1 MDGEAETRASLGVGL
16 RELDTLGHE
25 GSAAGNG
32 ELVAGHVVL
41 STTGRAG
48 GVKSNSLGTEEVVT
62 SGKALWN
69 LEAELSAYACVS
81 SVEDSAMTD
90 LQL

>member
-1 MDGEAETRASLGVGL
+1 M
-16 RELDTLGHE
+16 
-25 GSAAGNG
+25 
-32 ELVAGHVVL
+32 L